1 MRAPH
6 VHKIL
11 QDKALSRIA
20 IVGVGLLGGS
30 IGLALR
36 ARGFRGTRVGIGRRA
51 TSLEAAMQY
60 GAVDEVTQ
68 DIATG
73 VARADLVILCA
84 PIGQFEGL
92 MRAMA
97 GALKPGTLV
106 TDVGSTKVEVLRMA
120 RRCLPRT
127 VRFVG
132 SHPMAGS
139 EKTGVEFARA
149 DLFERAVC
157 LITPTSRTAPADVKW
172 LERFWEALGGRPRVL
187 TPQRHDALLARVSH
201 LPHAVAT
208 ALVRLALKDS
218 AIDLAG
224 PGFGDTTRIASGDAA
239 LWTDIFRT
247 NSEAVRKALDGLI
260 AELTRFRDKLARD
273 DAEAIFEWLELSRRE
288 RDAWVA
294 RRYKKEEFP
303 T

>member
-1 MRAPH
+1 MR
-6 VHKIL
+6 KIL
-11 QDKALSRIA
+11 QDKDLTRIA

-36 ARGFRGTRVGIGRRA
+36 ANGFKGRRVGVGRRA
-51 TSLEAAMQY
+51 ESLAAAMQY

-68 DIATG
+68 DAAAG
-73 VARADLVILCA
+73 VVGAELVVLCA

-92 MRAMA
+92 MRAMSP
-97 GALKPGTLV
+97 GLKPATLV
-106 TDVGSTKVEVLRMA
+106 TDVGSTKVEVVRMA
-120 RRCLPRT
+120 RRCLPKAT
-127 VRFVG
+127 RFVG

-157 LITPTSRTAPADVKW
+157 LITPTPPGDEAGVKL
-172 LERFWEALGGRPRVL
+172 LEDFWQALGGHTRLL

-208 ALVRLALKDS
+208 ALVRLALKDA

-224 PGFGDTTRIASGDAA
+224 PGFGDTTRIASGDPAM
-239 LWTDIFRT
+239 WTDIFRT
-247 NSEAVRKALDGLI
+247 NRRAVCKAVDALI
-260 AELTRFRDKLARD
+260 AELKSFRERLGDD
-273 DAEAIFEWLELSRRE
+273 DAEAIRAWLEMSRRE

-294 RRYKKEEFP
+294 RRYRQEEFP

>member
-132 SHPMAGS
+132 
-139 EKTGVEFARA
+139 
-149 DLFERAVC
+149 
-157 LITPTSRTAPADVKW
+157 
-172 LERFWEALGGRPRVL
+172 
-187 TPQRHDALLARVSH
+187 
-201 LPHAVAT
+201 
-208 ALVRLALKDS
+208 
-218 AIDLAG
+218 
-224 PGFGDTTRIASGDAA
+224 
-239 LWTDIFRT
+239 
-247 NSEAVRKALDGLI
+247 
-260 AELTRFRDKLARD
+260 
-273 DAEAIFEWLELSRRE
+273 
-288 RDAWVA
+288 
-294 RRYKKEEFP
+294 
-303 T
+303 